1 MAGGKWIRLSG
12 EAVRDSR
19 REAGAAMPEANP
31 SLGGMYGADDGIM
44 EALCLKNAEA
54 SICAFTD
61 APERWHF

>member
-12 EAVRDSR
+12 ETERDSR
-19 REAGAAMPEANP
+19 REAKVAMLEANP

-44 EALCLKNAEA
+44 EVLYLKNAEA

-61 APERWHF
+61 APERWRF